1 MALVALQSA
10 SRLSRL
16 NDVACD
22 LARRSLRC
30 ARSVLLSMGLAVAA
44 VPAHAY
50 LIDFESIADGDAVT
64 NQYAGVVFSNAIAL
78 QAGGSLNE
86 FEFPP
91 RSGSTV
97 AFDDGGPIVV
107 TFSDAQQAFQA
118 YFTYAAPLTV
128 SAFDLSNNLLGS
140 VTSSFSSNLL
150 LSGDLGSVPNELL
163 ALSFSGIRSVSIT
176 GAAAGASFTMDDLD
190 FVADSNGGGP
200 RPIPEPS
207 ALALCLLALAA
218 GVAVLRAGSRDGT
231 IARKAT
237 GRERALPS

>member
-1 MALVALQSA
+1 MALVAFQSA

-16 NDVACD
+16 NDIACD
-22 LARRSLRC
+22 LAGRSLRS
-30 ARSVLLSMGLAVAA
+30 ARSVLLSMGFALATA
-44 VPAHAY
+44 PAHAY
-50 LIDFESIADGDAVT
+50 LIDFESVADGDAVT
-64 NQYAGVVFSNAIAL
+64 NQYAGVVFSNTVAL
-78 QAGGSLNE
+78 RAGGGLNE

-118 YFTYAAPLTV
+118 YFTYAAPVTV
-128 SAFDLSNNLLGS
+128 SAFDLSSNLLGS

-150 LSGDLGSVPNELL
+150 QSGELGSVPNELL
-163 ALSFSGIRSVSIT
+163 VLSFSGIRSVSIT
-176 GAAAGASFTMDDLD
+176 GAAAGGSFTMDDLD

-218 GVAVLRAGSRDGT
+218 GVAVLRAGSRDGN
-231 IARKAT
+231 IARNT
-237 GRERALPS
+237 IGREHSLLS